1 MTKPTTTDLQD
12 VEEHERRLTLLADE
26 LDKRALSLL
35 AECGSAS
42 NARLVTSSARGLCE
56 AAVKARRAAS
66 ELASSGAAASAT
78 TRLGRLACGA
88 ATAKCS
94 GVLLP
99 TQTLRAFT
107 SAP

>member
-66 ELASSGAAASAT
+66 ELASKRADRDQIDRLTKHERDMAGIGRRAA
-78 TRLGRLACGA
+78 GR
-88 ATAKCS
+88 S
-94 GVLLP
+94 P
-99 TQTLRAFT
+99 LRRRQ
-107 SAP
+107 S